1 MKKIISILLICVLVI
16 FTGGCG
22 EPKTAEP
29 PSIVDSHFPSNN
41 IQFELKTE
49 VRNGYE
55 IKYHHKKDNDNYY
68 LFMQEKVK
76 GETYSVSDYISSEK
90 IQKDEVFYANYDI
103 KIIITDEDSFW
114 LHSRNV
120 SNECGVDLGETFGI
134 SKDVKIGQEIDLS
147 DLKLN
152 ALQNLLYDNTNY
164 RFVIDDTVYSN
175 NDKMIIYD
183 TFFRIKVIT
192 PFDNIKS
199 VMFDVVYDQTTYS
212 AYMCNNV
219 SNMESFNREWVILS
233 YDNIRFN
240 VINEIVVSNTD
251 MIEMLPLKTKV
262 NNKNIFVNLRILVY
276 SSDRIGFYKQ
286 FSFKD
291 IDGFDIS
298 QLDGQTL
305 VFENVEGE

>member
-1 MKKIISILLICVLVI
+1 
-16 FTGGCG
+16 
-22 EPKTAEP
+22 
-29 PSIVDSHFPSNN
+29 
-41 IQFELKTE
+41 
-49 VRNGYE
+49 
-55 IKYHHKKDNDNYY
+55 
-68 LFMQEKVK
+68 MQEKVK

-90 IQKDEVFYANYDI
+90 IQKDEVFYANHDK
-103 KIIITDEDSFW
+103 KITITDEDSFW

-120 SNECGVDLGETFGI
+120 NNECGVDLGETFGI
-134 SKDVKIGQEIDLS
+134 SEVKIGQEINLS

-152 ALQNLLYDNTNY
+152 ALQNLLYDDTNY
-164 RFVIDDTVYSN
+164 RFVIDDVVYLN
-175 NDKMIIYD
+175 DDKMVIYD

-192 PFDNIKS
+192 PFNNIKD
-199 VMFDVVYDQTTYS
+199 VRFDVLYDQTTYS

-219 SNMESFNREWVILS
+219 SNMESFNREWAILS

-262 NNKNIFVNLRILVY
+262 NNKNIFVNLRILAY
-276 SSDRIGFYKQ
+276 SSDRIGLYKQ